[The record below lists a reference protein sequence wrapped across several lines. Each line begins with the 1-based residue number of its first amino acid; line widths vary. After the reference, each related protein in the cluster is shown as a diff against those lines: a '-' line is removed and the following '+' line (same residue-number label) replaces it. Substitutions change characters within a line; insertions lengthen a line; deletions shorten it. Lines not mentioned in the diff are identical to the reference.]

1 MNRGRRYIKRMLVM
15 MMLVPML
22 ASAQTVSDVQNS
34 GCLSKTRGDESQSV
48 PTIVLTKEG
57 SILSVQLLN
66 YEENC
71 CAEDFNVSSSISGG
85 NDGAPLSISIS
96 VDASGWECDCICPFN
111 VSFTVRDLEPNSF
124 YLDCWWYKGRVE
136 LSEGEPLMLE
146 YGNSNTPKYFP
157 TGMTWEEIVVNPDME
172 LEDNN
177 ACVYEIG
184 TDTIVG
190 NVTYKK
196 VLKNNE
202 FSGLCVRESG
212 DKVWLLAKEYPT
224 EILLYNFDW
233 DSNQEIV
240 TEYLKEKD
248 DWEIVDY
255 EVCQETTPVGNSQT
269 VEIEGKT
276 YQYIMKRHSGTII
289 RGIGKVAEL
298 NRYPCLLSY
307 REPAVILPGLD
318 YHKVHWIR
326 RNGVEIF
333 RSESAK
339 EWTEEIMDEYRPM
352 IEDGKVWKVGSKA
365 GISDGIVKMVGYY
378 YFDGDTIIN
387 GKPCKRMMFQRYV
400 NPDYPDYD
408 VIMRYIKQ
416 VPLLSYVGSWY
427 EEDKKVYLSYAEDKL
442 FKLMYDFSFNAND
455 TLWIDKYYPFII
467 GPEQTGG
474 IKGFKGV
481 YRNVMTP
488 WEDGP
493 STYNTTWLEGV
504 GSIEDPTLHLY
515 YGYEGHLYFLMS
527 CTVGDEVIYLNDK
540 YEDGA
545 TPMDAEAKKHR
556 FDFTHKIKT
565 NPQTPSEAE
574 EQSLYGEYNNQLL
587 DIRLNPLD
595 DTYLV
600 RITNE
605 SDQVVYEKNVNAG
618 NIVGLN
624 IDISAFAKGRYTVTM
639 ENSSEVFTGEF
650 ETITT
655 GIQELKDSRIE
666 GLKSIYNLQ
675 GQRLNRMQKG
685 LNIVNGRK
693 VFVK

>member
-1 MNRGRRYIKRMLVM
+1 MKKLLFLSILML
-15 MMLVPML
+15 LPML

-34 GCLSKTRGDESQSV
+34 GCLNKTRGDESQSV

-57 SILSVQLLN
+57 SVLSVQLLN

-71 CAEDFNVSSSISGG
+71 CAEDFKVSSSISGG
-85 NDGAPLSISIS
+85 SDGAPLSLSISI
-96 VDASGWECDCICPFN
+96 DAGGWKCDCICPFN

-124 YLDCWWYKGRVE
+124 YLDCWWYEGLVE
-136 LSEGEPLMLE
+136 LTEGEPLILE
-146 YGNSNTPKYFP
+146 YDNSNPPKYFP

-212 DKVWLLAKEYPT
+212 DKVWLLTKEYHT

-233 DSNQEIV
+233 DSNKEIV

-289 RGIGKVAEL
+289 RDIGKVTEL

-307 REPAVILPGLD
+307 REPAVILPSLD
-318 YHKVHWIR
+318 YHKVHWIK

-333 RSESAK
+333 RSESTK
-339 EWTEEIMDEYRPM
+339 EWTEEIMNEYRPM
-352 IEDGKVWKVGSKA
+352 IEDDKVWKVGT
-365 GISDGIVKMVGYY
+365 ISGNPVQIVDYY
-378 YFDGDTIIN
+378 YFDGDTIID
-387 GKPCKRMMFQRYV
+387 GKTCKQMMCQRYV
-400 NPDYPDYD
+400 NPDIPDYGEN
-408 VIMRYIKQ
+408 RRR
-416 VPLLSYVGSWY
+416 PSLSYVGAWY
-427 EEDKKVYLSYAEDKL
+427 EEDKKVYFYYKGQQSTRM
-442 FKLMYDFSFNAND
+442 MYDFSLHAND
-455 TLWIDKYYPFII
+455 TLQFLTNSSPFII
-467 GPEQTGG
+467 GPKQTGE
-474 IKGFKGV
+474 IEDYKFKGV
-481 YRNVMTP
+481 YREIMMCGD
-488 WEDGP
+488 EGKRHH
-493 STYNTTWLEGV
+493 STIWFEGV
-504 GSIEDPTLHLY
+504 GDIQGPITTPCDPILEDPKP
-515 YGYEGHLYFLMS
+515 EFLMS
-527 CTVGDEVIYLNDK
+527 CTVGDEVIYLFDK

-545 TPMDAEAKKHR
+545 TPVDAEAKKHR
-556 FDFTHKIKT
+556 FDFTHTIKT
-565 NPQTPSEAE
+565 KPRTRSEAE
-574 EQSLYGEYNNQLL
+574 EQSLYGEYNNLL
-587 DIRLNPLD
+587 LGINLNPLD

-655 GIQELKDSRIE
+655 GIQELKNSRIE

-675 GQRLNRMQKG
+675 GQRLNRLQRG